1 MSLPCLFHL
10 LGLFLI
16 FVMCFMCFCV
26 FPLSFDYNVAA
37 CVFVH
42 VFYVFLCFLLSV
54 LILISQLVFFVL
66 LCFLSSVTFSVA
78 SVFCVFSC
86 LVQKQV

>member
-1 MSLPCLFHL
+1 
-10 LGLFLI
+10 
-16 FVMCFMCFCV
+16 MCFMCFCV

-42 VFYVFLCFLLSV
+42 VFYVFLCFFLSV
-54 LILISQLVFFVL
+54 LILISLLVFFVF
-66 LCFLSSVTFSVA
+66 LCFLSSVACSIA

-86 LVQKQV
+86 LVQEKI

>member
-1 MSLPCLFHL
+1 M
-10 LGLFLI
+10 
-16 FVMCFMCFCV
+16 FVMGFLCFFV
-26 FPLSFDYNVAA
+26 FPLSFDYNVAG

-54 LILISQLVFFVL
+54 LILISLLVFFVF
-66 LCFLSSVTFSVA
+66 LCFLSSVACSIA